1 MTDSLVMTDYND
13 YMAFDDVDGG
23 DLTAAFG
30 ERLEVFGKAMGG
42 AWQLASERTDDT
54 FDISIGAG
62 GQRFGWSSYEAVDRA
77 VSWSVVDFEYAEDA
91 KGCSLLHGDL
101 PTYERL
107 GTEDWFVASE
117 GGFWGMFEKVL
128 EGLESSPVV
137 LTGKIAT
144 VVKHGEGGVEI
155 TVADGTTYSADA
167 VVVATG
173 MNTIKKQLLTF
184 DPAMPEMQLEATVEM
199 HLQSYVKVVAVYDPE
214 VEGFW
219 KDKMP
224 CLQVRRAIEKDER
237 ENMLCTL

>member
-1 MTDSLVMTDYND
+1 
-13 YMAFDDVDGG
+13 
-23 DLTAAFG
+23 
-30 ERLEVFGKAMGG
+30 
-42 AWQLASERTDDT
+42 
-54 FDISIGAG
+54 
-62 GQRFGWSSYEAVDRA
+62 
-77 VSWSVVDFEYAEDA
+77 
-91 KGCSLLHGDL
+91 
-101 PTYERL
+101 
-107 GTEDWFVASE
+107 
-117 GGFWGMFEKVL
+117 MFEKVL